1 MKDDLKWDDAARLGE
16 LARRLAT
23 PDLDGARA
31 AAIAD
36 RARRAVGHAGLWR
49 FVEPVIIGAL
59 TSSYFVWAIAR
70 VYDALP
76 HR

>member
-1 MKDDLKWDDAARLGE
+1 MRDDTDDLRE

-31 AAIAD
+31 AAIAA
-36 RARRAVGHAGLWR
+36 RTRRAVGHLAWWR
-49 FVEPVIIGAL
+49 LVEPIVIGLL

-70 VYDALP
+70 IYDALP
-76 HR
+76 HQY